1 MARTFAF
8 INSRPQLTVV
18 LAIVAVLL
26 WTFACKSDPIDRY
39 R

>member
-8 INSRPQLTVV
+8 IHSRPQLMLAV
-18 LAIVAVLL
+18 AIVAVLL